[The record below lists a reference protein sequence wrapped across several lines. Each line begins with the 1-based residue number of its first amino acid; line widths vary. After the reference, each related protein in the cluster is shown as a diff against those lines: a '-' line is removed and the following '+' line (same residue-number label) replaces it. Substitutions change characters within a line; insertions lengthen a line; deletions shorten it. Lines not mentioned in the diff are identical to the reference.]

1 MSALAVVALGMAP
14 RGAAAAD
21 APRSLG
27 VGVRIDGMQAS
38 SPESPFVRAEGPHAP
53 FTDGVEFAVGAS
65 LDFSHGVLREV
76 GVDASGEKRALATL
90 VDNALIARVS
100 GSITPLHWLSFD
112 LNMPFGLLVTGD
124 KPQAYGPAA
133 PVAATSPAQGDLR
146 VGAHARVYD
155 TKPIGVFLG
164 GRFWAPTG
172 VGSSYLSDTKLRAEV
187 DLGLAGE
194 VTSML
199 YGCTFNLAP
208 GFFAQRAGDRL
219 AAGCAVHVK
228 LGKVVSLGVEPS
240 FAVFEQVDTKG
251 AASVAFVVEPLG
263 ALHLQLGGFR
273 LGLAGGPGLGG
284 APGGAQVRGILNLA
298 YVGGGKPPKP
308 PPAGPSDRDLD
319 KILDKDDACPDEAG
333 MASRDPKRN
342 GCPARDRDGDGVPDD
357 EDFCADRAGIPYEDP
372 KANGCPDTDND
383 GMPDPIDQCKN
394 EPGGAPTGCP
404 KFARLTTAG
413 FVVTPAIEFGK
424 DEKLTPEGR
433 AALDE
438 IAGTMRANPK
448 IEQVSI
454 GVGTKGAKAA
464 LSDKRAQE
472 ILLILRGGNLDESR
486 YEVLL
491 RDDLKAGNVLVRLVR

>member
-1 MSALAVVALGMAP
+1 
-14 RGAAAAD
+14 
-21 APRSLG
+21 
-27 VGVRIDGMQAS
+27 MQAA
-38 SPESPFVRAEGPHAP
+38 SPESSFVRAEGPHAP
-53 FTDGVEFAVGAS
+53 FTEGVEFAVGAS

-76 GVDASGEKRALATL
+76 GVDTSGKKRTLSTL
-90 VDNALIARVS
+90 VDNALLARVS

-112 LNMPFGLLVTGD
+112 LSMPFSLLATGD
-124 KPQAYGPAA
+124 KPQAYGPAT
-133 PVAATSPAQGDLR
+133 PVAVTSPAQGDLR
-146 VGAHARVYD
+146 VGTHARVYD
-155 TKPIGVFLG
+155 TRPFGVFLG

-172 VGSSYLSDTKLRAEV
+172 VGSSYLSDTNLRAEV
-187 DLGLAGE
+187 DLGVAGE
-194 VTSML
+194 LTSML

-208 GFFAQRAGDRL
+208 GFFAKRAGDRL
-219 AAGCAVHVK
+219 AVGCAVHVK
-228 LGKVVSLGVEPS
+228 LGKSVSLGLEPS

-251 AASVAFVVEPLG
+251 DATAAILIEPLG
-263 ALHLQLGGFR
+263 AFRFQAGGFR
-273 LGLAGGPGLGG
+273 LGLASGPGLGG

-319 KILDKDDACPDEAG
+319 KILDNDDACPDEAG
-333 MASRDPKRN
+333 TASRVPKRN

-357 EDFCADRAGIPYEDP
+357 EDYCADRSGIPYEDP
-372 KANGCPDTDND
+372 KANGCPDSDND
-383 GMPDPIDQCKN
+383 GTPDPIDQCKN
-394 EPGGAPTGCP
+394 EPGGAPAGCP

-424 DEKLTPEGR
+424 DERLTPDGR

-454 GVGTKGAKAA
+454 GVGTKGAPAK

>member
-1 MSALAVVALGMAP
+1 MGALAVVALGMASG
-14 RGAAAAD
+14 RAAAAD
-21 APRSLG
+21 PPRALAE
-27 VGVRIDGMQAS
+27 GVRIDGMQAS
-38 SPESPFVRAEGPHAP
+38 SPESSFVRAEGPHAP
-53 FTDGVEFAVGAS
+53 FTEGVEFAVGAS

-76 GVDASGEKRALATL
+76 GVDSAGEKRTLATI
-90 VDNALIARVS
+90 VDNALIARV
-100 GSITPLHWLSFD
+100 GASITPLHWLSFD
-112 LNMPFGLLVTGD
+112 LSMPFGLLETGD
-124 KPQAYGPAA
+124 KPVAYGPTT
-133 PVAATSPAQGDLR
+133 PVAVKAPAQGDLR

-155 TKPIGVFLG
+155 TLPVGIFVG

-172 VGSSYLSDTKLRAEV
+172 LEASYLSDKNLRAEV
-187 DLGLAGE
+187 DLGVAGE
-194 VTSML
+194 LTSLL

-208 GFFAQRAGDRL
+208 GFFAKRAGDRL
-219 AAGCAVHVK
+219 AVGCAAHVK
-228 LGKVVSLGVEPS
+228 LGESVTIGVEPS
-240 FAVFEQVDTKG
+240 FAVFEQVDLKG
-251 AASVAFVVEPLG
+251 DAGVALVVEPLG
-263 ALHLQLGGFR
+263 AVRFRFGGFR
-273 LGLAGGPGLGG
+273 IGLAGGPGLGG

-298 YVGGGKPPKP
+298 YVGGGKPPTP
-308 PPAGPSDRDLD
+308 PPVGPSDRDLD
-319 KILDKDDACPDEAG
+319 KILDNDDACPDEAG
-333 MASRDPKRN
+333 TASRDPKRN

-372 KANGCPDTDND
+372 RANGCPDTDND
-383 GMPDPIDQCKN
+383 GMPDPIDECKN
-394 EPGGAPTGCP
+394 EPGGAPAGCP

-424 DEKLTPEGR
+424 DDKLTADGR

-472 ILLILRGGNLDESR
+472 ILLILRAGNLDESR

>member
-1 MSALAVVALGMAP
+1 MAVVALGMAS
-14 RGAAAAD
+14 GGSAAAD
-21 APRSLG
+21 GPRALAE
-27 VGVRIDGMQAS
+27 GVRIDGMAVS
-38 SPESPFVRAEGPHAP
+38 SPESSFIRAEGPHAP
-53 FTDGVEFAVGAS
+53 FTDGVEFAVGVS

-76 GVDASGEKRALATL
+76 GVDSAGEKRTLATL
-90 VDNALIARVS
+90 VDNALIARI
-100 GSITPLHWLSFD
+100 GASITPLHWPSFD
-112 LNMPFGLLVTGD
+112 LSMPFGLLETGD
-124 KPQAYGPAA
+124 APQLYGPSKPLA
-133 PVAATSPAQGDLR
+133 VTSPAQGDLR

-155 TKPIGVFLG
+155 TLPFGVFLG

-172 VGSSYLSDTKLRAEV
+172 VESSYLSDKNFRAEV
-187 DLGLAGE
+187 DLGVAGE
-194 VTSML
+194 LTSLL

-208 GFFAQRAGDRL
+208 GFFAKRAGDRL
-219 AAGCAVHVK
+219 AAGCAVHLKVGTAVT
-228 LGKVVSLGVEPS
+228 LGLEPS
-240 FAVFEQVDTKG
+240 FAVFEQSDTKG
-251 AASVAFVVEPLG
+251 GTSVALLVEPL
-263 ALHLQLGGFR
+263 AAARFRVGGFR
-273 LGLAGGPGLGG
+273 IGLAAGPGLGG

-333 MASRDPKRN
+333 TASHDPKRH
-342 GCPARDRDGDGVPDD
+342 GCPARDRDGDGIPDE
-357 EDFCADRAGIPYEDP
+357 EDFCADRAGIPYEDA

-394 EPGGAPTGCP
+394 EPGGAPAGCP
-404 KFARLTTAG
+404 RFARLTTAG

-424 DEKLTPEGR
+424 DEKLTTDGR

-472 ILLILRGGNLDESR
+472 ILLILRAGNLDESR

>member
-1 MSALAVVALGMAP
+1 MGAVAVVALGLTSG
-14 RGAAAAD
+14 GAAAA
-21 APRSLG
+21 AGPRALAD
-27 VGVRIDGMQAS
+27 GVRIDGMQTS
-38 SPESPFVRAEGPHAP
+38 SPESSFVRAEGPHAP
-53 FTDGVEFAVGAS
+53 FTEGVEFAVGAS
-65 LDFSHGVLREV
+65 FDFSHGVLREV
-76 GVDASGEKRALATL
+76 GVDSAGEKRALATI
-90 VDNALIARVS
+90 VDNALIARIG

-112 LNMPFGLLVTGD
+112 LSMPFGLLETGD
-124 KPQAYGPAA
+124 KPQAYGPAT
-133 PVAATSPAQGDLR
+133 PVAVTSPAQGDLR
-146 VGAHARVYD
+146 VGAHARVHD
-155 TKPIGVFLG
+155 TLPIGVFVG

-172 VGSSYLSDTKLRAEV
+172 LESSYLSDKNFRAEI
-187 DLGLAGE
+187 DLGVAGE
-194 VTSML
+194 LSSLL

-208 GFFAQRAGDRL
+208 GFFAKRAGDRL

-228 LGKVVSLGVEPS
+228 LGNSVTLGVEPS
-240 FAVFEQVDTKG
+240 FAVFEQADTKG
-251 AASVAFVVEPLG
+251 DTSAGIVFEPLG
-263 ALHLQLGGFR
+263 AVRFRFGGFR
-273 LGLAGGPGLGG
+273 LGVAGGPGLGG
-284 APGGAQVRGILNLA
+284 APGGAQIRGILNLA

-308 PPAGPSDRDLD
+308 PPAGPLDRDLD

-333 MASRDPKRN
+333 MASRDPRRN
-342 GCPARDRDGDGVPDD
+342 GCPARDRDGDGIPDD
-357 EDFCADRAGIPYEDP
+357 EDFCADRAGIPFEDP

-394 EPGGAPTGCP
+394 EPGSAPTGCP
-404 KFARLTTAG
+404 KYARLSTSG

-424 DEKLTPEGR
+424 NEKLTPEGR

-472 ILLILRGGNLDESR
+472 ILLILRAGNLDESR